1 MATSAYFE
9 LFYKKHKVFD
19 KLNYI
24 KKVMASCT
32 NIEQLTDTRLWGLAV
47 MLNLSKFMRK
57 HLSFREAA
65 KVTETMKLVYK
76 EIDAFNLEKENSI
89 RNTDEPFET

>member
-1 MATSAYFE
+1 METSAYFD

-32 NIEQLTDTRLWGLAV
+32 NIEQLTDTKLWGLAV
-47 MLNLSKFMRK
+47 MLNLSKFMCR
-57 HLSFREAA
+57 HLSFIETIE
-65 KVTETMKLVYK
+65 VNETMTLVYK
-76 EIDAFNLEKENSI
+76 EIDAFNLEKEKSI